1 MVNERT
7 VFAKYRS
14 ERSNELVI
22 ACCVGRHMISAV
34 LYDVGLSRRYARA
47 VRFGITLNHADVVD
61 TVNELLL
68 RLLRESGVRG
78 NCVRSIGF
86 AAQGG
91 FTIMLE
97 ESFDPGELFL
107 PPDIEV
113 VFLPMMSVA
122 AGSEL
127 TAVLA
132 GAIAEPGSVLAANF
146 SSGLRAV
153 SCSRDLV
160 KFAYVSMKGGI
171 DGTALET
178 GMPLE
183 CGAIDQLSREPDGTL
198 CYSVIGDGDGLGVS
212 APAAA
217 QAVRIMLD
225 IGALDSDGIMTD
237 RDLFYIGEDHFISQ
251 NDVRAVQSDKAAC
264 RAALERLGELT
275 GTHDRVIISG
285 EAFGNEQ
292 GAAAMAQLGAVPRG
306 LGEKYGWSRCPAEQ
320 GLINCLTDPELLNKV
335 TELCGSAEDI
345 SPLLNDGFDDLYI
358 KNLAF

>member
-7 VFAKYRS
+7 IFEKYRS
-14 ERSNELVI
+14 ERSNELAL
-22 ACCVGRHMISAV
+22 ACCITRHTVSAV
-34 LYDVGLSRRYARA
+34 LYDIALKRRYARC
-47 VRFGITLNHADVVD
+47 VQFGVTVSADNAITCIGNAA
-61 TVNELLL
+61 L
-68 RLLRESGVRG
+68 RLMRESGTAGNVVRKL
-78 NCVRSIGF
+78 GF
-86 AAQGG
+86 AAPADVTMIIEEMLSPTDLFLSPETEFVILPIISASLGGDFTAVIAAALQHGGNVLEVDMTGG
-91 FTIMLE
+91 FRAASCVDGQLKTAC
-97 ESFDPGELFL
+97 L
-107 PPDIEV
+107 P
-113 VFLPMMSVA
+113 
-122 AGSEL
+122 
-127 TAVLA
+127 
-132 GAIAEPGSVLAANF
+132 
-146 SSGLRAV
+146 
-153 SCSRDLV
+153 
-160 KFAYVSMKGGI
+160 MKGGLDYSGI
-171 DGTALET
+171 ES

-183 CGAIDQLSREPDGTL
+183 FGAIDQLSREPDGTL

-212 APAAA
+212 ASAAA

-306 LGEKYGWSRCPAEQ
+306 LGEKYGWSRSPAEQ
-320 GLINCLTDPELLNKV
+320 GLINCLTDPELLGKL

-345 SPLLNDGFDDLYI
+345 SPLMNDGFDELYI
-358 KNLAF
+358 KNLVF